1 MKKILM
7 LCFSVFC
14 TNFIWSQTIS
24 INSPT
29 SVEVGINNSFSFKFT
44 PPSSSLYGNYNI
56 SHWEITSSNSNM
68 NNSGNSYYNVYLSS
82 GVPINTAQFST
93 ISIPIKWEDNSNNTT
108 DKLRIKVTY
117 SLQQTAPGVGFGN
130 WSQAV
135 TAEYNITKSD
145 GTYYPY
151 YDITIFRVLPP
162 TISSPT
168 ILNCSTNNVQICAS
182 NYGSANSF
190 AWSIT
195 GGSIASGQ
203 GSSCIT
209 VTPSANDNV
218 TTTCLAKRLSGL
230 PTYTATTTAT
240 ITRTPRSIAYVIADT
255 KNWLGIG
262 AGRSLSIVSQS
273 GISSINWIA
282 PGCTITGQGTLNAT
296 ITPTSLI
303 TSGTLINVYAS
314 VTFTGGCIF
323 NSPINAYT
331 VFSNAAPPIPN
342 GYITSTP
349 DGGDVCTASSF
360 FLDYIG
366 TNTAYWPM
374 SITPRVI
381 FATGVKPIVK
391 NVQVCFTNPFT
402 GVKTCKNYG
411 VLTPA
416 PCTSARVASS
426 QVITP
431 KITIA
436 PNPTTGSINVMLPE
450 TLSGNYQVFDQNNI
464 LVQEAKFDNQTELQI
479 ELANKLKS
487 GIYILKV
494 ITETNTFTDKIIL
507 NK

>member
-1 MKKILM
+1 M

-93 ISIPIKWEDNSNNTT
+93 ISIPIKWEDNSNSTT

-240 ITRTPRSIAYVIADT
+240 ITRTPRSIAYVIDDT

-262 AGRSLSIVSQS
+262 AGRSLSLVSQS

-296 ITPTSLI
+296 ITPTTLI

-331 VFSNAAPPIPN
+331 VFSNAAPYSQRIHHIN
-342 GYITSTP
+342 SRWRRCMYCVKFFSGLYWYKYRLLANVDYSKSYFCDRCKTNSKK
-349 DGGDVCTASSF
+349 CTGMLYQSFYRSQDLPKLWCLNSCSMYKRKSSF
-360 FLDYIG
+360 KSSNHFK
-366 TNTAYWPM
+366 NNNSP
-374 SITPRVI
+374 
-381 FATGVKPIVK
+381 KPNNWK
-391 NVQVCFTNPFT
+391 YQCH
-402 GVKTCKNYG
+402 
-411 VLTPA
+411 
-416 PCTSARVASS
+416 ASR
-426 QVITP
+426 
-431 KITIA
+431 
-436 PNPTTGSINVMLPE
+436 
-450 TLSGNYQVFDQNNI
+450 
-464 LVQEAKFDNQTELQI
+464 
-479 ELANKLKS
+479 
-487 GIYILKV
+487 
-494 ITETNTFTDKIIL
+494 NTFWKL
-507 NK
+507 SSF